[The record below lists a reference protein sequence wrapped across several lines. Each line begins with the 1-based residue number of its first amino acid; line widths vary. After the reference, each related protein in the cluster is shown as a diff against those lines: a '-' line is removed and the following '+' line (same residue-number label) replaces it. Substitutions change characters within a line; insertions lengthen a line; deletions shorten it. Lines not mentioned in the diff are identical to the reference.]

1 MATAAADTFTWTGAS
16 PNVIGISNNWGNP
29 LNWQANAIPTNDGLA
44 DVVMPDTPRDNPN
57 LNQPWT
63 INSLTFQGPGNYSVN
78 GDQLTVDDI
87 THNGTGTATFDS
99 AVGVAGDSRVWR
111 ATSGPMTFNGA
122 ISGSSLLTIEAP
134 HEVTFDGTAA
144 NTLSG
149 AVRVTQ
155 GTLVLS
161 KSSVPAIAG
170 NLQILGG
177 TVRWDASDQA
187 PNGVTSQI
195 TVTNSG
201 VANLNGKNEG
211 VGQFV
216 LSSGGRVQST
226 GGLLTVVGQLA
237 LQDSAEVDL
246 GAGALE
252 LRASVNRSGSSSSTS
267 HIKAAQITL
276 NIAQA
281 IVFVDDSSAAIELEV
296 TGPIAGAFPGTFLE
310 KSGTGTLSLK
320 GASTYQGGTTISG
333 GVLAVNNT
341 TGSGT
346 GTGTVTVAT
355 GARLAGDGALS
366 GSVLMQN
373 GAIISPSAATGFP
386 IGSLSIGSLSMNT
399 TSKLEIQFNQALPLT
414 TRRDVLTVN
423 GAAQLNGNLVLEN
436 LNFAVLPSS
445 GDVYTVLTASSI
457 TGSFANVAN
466 GTRLTTSD
474 GSGSFL
480 VRYGAGSPFPSNTIV
495 LHSFLPTKA
504 DFNNNGPVDG
514 NDFLVWQRGG
524 SPNPLSAQDL
534 ARWKATYGVQLFVAA
549 PEPSAAALAL
559 FAFVLLGVP
568 RLGSFHARHLARTTR
583 F

>member
-1 MATAAADTFTWTGAS
+1 MATASADTFTWTGAS
-16 PNVIGISNNWGNP
+16 PNIIGISNNWGNP
-29 LNWQANAIPTNDGLA
+29 LNWQGSAIPTTDGTA

-187 PNGVTSQI
+187 PNAVTSQI

-201 VANLNGKNEG
+201 VANLNGKSEG

-267 HIKAAQITL
+267 HIRAAQITL
-276 NIAQA
+276 NTTQA
-281 IVFVDDSSAAIELEV
+281 IFFVDDSSAAIELEV
-296 TGPIAGAFPGTFLE
+296 TGPIAGAVGALLE

-341 TGSGT
+341 SGSGT

-355 GARLAGDGALS
+355 GARLAGDGALA
-366 GSVLMQN
+366 GAVAMQN

-399 TSKLEIQFNQALPLT
+399 TSKLEIQFNQALPLA

-423 GAAQLNGNLVLEN
+423 GAAQLNGNLIIEN
-436 LNFAVLPSS
+436 LNGTTLPTS
-445 GDVYTVLTASSI
+445 GEVYTVLTATSI
-457 TGSFANVAN
+457 TGAFANVAN

-480 VRYGAGSPFPSNTIV
+480 VRYGAGSPFPPNTIV
-495 LHSFLPTKA
+495 LHSFLPASA
-504 DFNNNGPVDG
+504 DFNNDGRVDG
-514 NDFLVWQRGG
+514 RDFLVWQRGG

-534 ARWKATYGVQLFVAA
+534 VRWKATYGVQSFVAA
-549 PEPSAAALAL
+549 PEPSAATLAL

-568 RLGSFHARHLARTTR
+568 SLGSFHARHLARTTR
-583 F
+583 L